1 MYAMNI
7 FCWMIL
13 LEKRVYCRTIFK
25 QDKGVGTNACTT
37 RLTTPGRAVWLMRLW
52 MKYTVVKLGIK
63 IELSE
68 NLGYKQASKSV
79 SNASDWV

>member
-1 MYAMNI
+1 M
-7 FCWMIL
+7 L
-13 LEKRVYCRTIFK
+13 LLRTKNK

-52 MKYTVVKLGIK
+52 KKRYAEKMGTK

-68 NLGYKQASKSV
+68 NLGYKQASKPV
-79 SNASDWV
+79 SNASAWV